1 MKLAHKQMEANEVKA
16 AVAKDEKI
24 AEKSSEKIKKQKED
38 AKELEEIQDAAMGKK
53 KSRRYKPD
61 HVIEG
66 ENAKDYIKHTEN
78 MQNAFHEEHKIVVD
92 ELKQD
97 KQDRLDEERE
107 ERAR

>member
-1 MKLAHKQMEANEVKA
+1 MKRSLRSLLR
-16 AVAKDEKI
+16 
-24 AEKSSEKIKKQKED
+24 KSKSRRKTLKSWKKFKMRRW
-38 AKELEEIQDAAMGKK
+38 AKK

-78 MQNAFHEEHKIVVD
+78 MQNAFHEEHKTIVD

>member
-1 MKLAHKQMEANEVKA
+1 
-16 AVAKDEKI
+16 
-24 AEKSSEKIKKQKED
+24 
-38 AKELEEIQDAAMGKK
+38 
-53 KSRRYKPD
+53 
-61 HVIEG
+61 
-66 ENAKDYIKHTEN
+66 